1 METAFFDSNWFTYG
15 LLPLLIFLSRIID
28 VTLDTL
34 RIVFI
39 SRGNKV
45 IAPIL
50 GFFMI
55 LIWLI
60 AITRIMENLDNVTTY
75 IAYAAGFAVGN
86 YVGLRV
92 EEKLAMG
99 LQIIRIVTGK
109 HANELISNLRGR
121 GYGVTVVD
129 AEGKDGPVHVIF
141 LIIKRQL
148 AKDIISVVNEYN
160 PKAFYSIE
168 DVRSVNL
175 GNAMYLPGPKERGVI
190 RWMRKA
196 R

>member
-15 LLPLLIFLSRIID
+15 LLPLLIFFTRIAD

-34 RIVFI
+34 RIVFV

-55 LIWLI
+55 LIWLV

-92 EEKLAMG
+92 EEKLAVG

-109 HANELISNLRGR
+109 NADELIGNLRGS
-121 GYGVTVVD
+121 GYGVTAVD

-141 LIIKRQL
+141 LIVKRQL
-148 AKDIISVVNEYN
+148 AKDIISLVNEYN

-168 DVRSVNL
+168 DVRSVNQD
-175 GNAMYLPGPKERGVI
+175 NTMYLPGPKEKGVI